1 MSMEKQISN
10 NGLITQKVKA
20 RHLIVEK
27 GFTQK
32 ETAAILGISEKTMS
46 HWARGNNWAK
56 QKERKANSGIGMKIF
71 FEDFHTYVKKVAP
84 ELPKQLDELWLRY
97 LQQSTSV
104 AESNNVNLPPLN

>member
-1 MSMEKQISN
+1 MEKQISP

-27 GFTQK
+27 EFTQK
-32 ETAAILGISEKTMS
+32 ETAAILGVSQKTISK
-46 HWARGNNWAK
+46 WARGGNWAK
-56 QKERKANSGIGMKIF
+56 MKEKKASYGIGMKVF

-104 AESNNVNLPPLN
+104 AESNNVNPLP